1 MKILE
6 IFCTQQHTTNL
17 CSKCYFISYFDFIG
31 FANYHNFSFKII
43 TMPLKNSFYYFRICW
58 FPLSLYIM
66 ICNKYGNKTTN
77 DLGRLLKSNYQWLK
91 YIRLLFATGNLLL
104 NVVLEFHFSLIDI
117 LTFKR
122 NVSLNK
128 GNQLVFCQTFCIP
141 KNHLK
146 SDINGLFN
154 VMFLLR

>member
-1 MKILE
+1 MPFHF
-6 IFCTQQHTTNL
+6 IFRFHRVV
-17 CSKCYFISYFDFIG
+17 
-31 FANYHNFSFKII
+31 NYHNFSFKII

-58 FPLSLYIM
+58 FPLSLHII
-66 ICNKYGNKTTN
+66 ICNKYGNKTTY
-77 DLGRLLKSNYQWLK
+77 DLGRLLKPNYQWLK

-128 GNQLVFCQTFCIP
+128 GKTSFLCFA
-141 KNHLK
+141 K
-146 SDINGLFN
+146 LFA
-154 VMFLLR
+154 FQKII